1 VIRAPAP
8 IAGVWL
14 GDSWREVRARLGD
27 PVRVENRSRT
37 ESQLFYDTLSLV
49 LSEDRVVEL
58 TQPLGPAASSGF
70 PSTRAQIEAAHGEP
84 DARETEE
91 QLEAWIYEGAGFDA
105 MFLFAP
111 RESAVAEEL
120 VFRVHEELDPEE

>member
-1 VIRAPAP
+1 MIRAPAP

-14 GDSWREVRARLGD
+14 GASWREVRARLGD
-27 PVRVENRSRT
+27 PLRVENRGRT
-37 ESQLFYDTLSLV
+37 ESQLFYEIMSLV
-49 LSEDRVVEL
+49 IAEDRVVEL
-58 TQPLGPAASSGF
+58 SQPLGPEAASGF
-70 PSTRAQIEAAHGEP
+70 PHTRAQIQAAHGEP
-84 DARETEE
+84 DATQTEG

-111 RESAVAEEL
+111 AGAAVAEEL